1 MKKLAILLLM
11 TGFVLAQM
19 PDKPDRD
26 RLEMMKMWKLT
37 DEINL
42 TEEQAE
48 KFFPKYR
55 ALMSDM
61 EDVSKQQREV
71 MKQIGELSKEEEVD
85 DKKLNSL
92 VKQANDFE
100 KKKIDMKYEFFKE
113 TGKILTPEQQA
124 RYVVFERKFKKEL
137 KKGIREHGREKG
149 KDRRRDRDQKRP
161 RGRGRGGF

>member
-1 MKKLAILLLM
+1 
-11 TGFVLAQM
+11 
-19 PDKPDRD
+19 
-26 RLEMMKMWKLT
+26 
-37 DEINL
+37 
-42 TEEQAE
+42 
-48 KFFPKYR
+48 
-55 ALMSDM
+55 MSDM

-137 KKGIREHGREKG
+137 KKGIREHGKEKG

-161 RGRGRGGF
+161 RGRGRGGL

>member
-1 MKKLAILLLM
+1 MKKLTVLLLM
-11 TGFVLAQM
+11 TGLVLAQI

-37 DEINL
+37 DELNL
-42 TEEQAE
+42 TEEQAD

-61 EDVSKQQREV
+61 EDVKKQKGDL
-71 MKQIGELSKEEEVD
+71 MKQIGELSEEKEVD
-85 DKKLNSL
+85 RGKLNSL
-92 VKQANDFE
+92 VKQTSDLE
-100 KKKIDMKYEFFKE
+100 KKKLDLKLEFYNE
-113 TGKILTPEQQA
+113 TGKIFTPEQQA

-137 KKGIREHGREKG
+137 KKGIREHGKRGKEKD
-149 KDRRRDRDQKRP
+149 KRRDRKRGS